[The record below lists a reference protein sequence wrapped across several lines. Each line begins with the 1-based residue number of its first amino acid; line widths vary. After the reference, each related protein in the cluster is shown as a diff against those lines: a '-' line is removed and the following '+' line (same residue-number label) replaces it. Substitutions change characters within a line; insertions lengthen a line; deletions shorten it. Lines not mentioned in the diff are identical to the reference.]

1 MTSLLFFQASATE
14 AATPDN
20 ALRLYDELDKQNTN
34 FVPTILIAGLLGP
47 AIAAGL
53 AYLITRYIPSFQ
65 TVITVSILILG
76 YAPIFMLYKKAMIK
90 QGTNK
95 PSAIVNILYY
105 IFMPIFVVIHS
116 AFQIAVIVAISLVTW
131 FLLLLPVS
139 IVLFFIQGPP
149 FPLPWSLPLLLNQI
163 FLTICIVFWLLY
175 VLAEL
180 NPEML
185 IREPLTDQLE
195 QIPAGL
201 RLRVKDILQ
210 FFAGL
215 FLASLIVGAG
225 PLELLYTHLW
235 EAVLMSA
242 VTGLMLA
249 YSINTLPKDHILAYL
264 IQLGRAR
271 TLIRLGRLAEARWR
285 LERVIF
291 APKAFR
297 PVQLGVVASSL
308 HTMASLRTCPDGPDE
323 IPGYLRAASD
333 VQNTKLVHYNS
344 QWQDII
350 VHTKKLYT
358 EICQRYEF

>member
-1 MTSLLFFQASATE
+1 LNSLLFFQASAIE
-14 AATPDN
+14 AAAPDN
-20 ALRLYDELDKQNTN
+20 AMQLYDEIDKQNTN
-34 FVPTILIAGLLGP
+34 FIPAVLIAGLLGP

-53 AYLITRYIPSFQ
+53 AYLITRDISSFQ
-65 TVITVSILILG
+65 TAITLNILILG
-76 YAPIFMLYKKAMIK
+76 YAPIFMLYKKVIIK
-90 QGTNK
+90 QGTSE
-95 PSAIVNILYY
+95 PPPIVNILYY
-105 IFMPIFVVIHS
+105 VYMPILVVIHS

-131 FLLLLPVS
+131 FVLLLPVS
-139 IVLFFIQGPP
+139 IVLFFIKGPP
-149 FPLPWSLPLLLNQI
+149 FPMPWTLPLLLNQI
-163 FLTICIVFWLLY
+163 ILTTCIVFWLLY

-185 IREPLTDQLE
+185 LREPLADQLE

-201 RLRVKDILQ
+201 RLRLKDILQ

-215 FLASLIVGAG
+215 FLAGLLVGAG
-225 PLELLYTHLW
+225 PLELLYTNLW
-235 EAVLMSA
+235 EAVFMSA
-242 VTGLMLA
+242 ITGLMLA
-249 YSINTLPKDHILAYL
+249 YSINTLPKDPILDHF

-285 LERVIF
+285 LERIIF
-291 APKAFR
+291 APKALR

-333 VQNTKLVHYNS
+333 VQNKKLAPYNS
-344 QWQDII
+344 HWQDII
-350 VHTKKLYT
+350 KHTQKLYT